1 MANVEVTSATGA
13 NPAVTKS
20 NGTFFFDFPT
30 KSPGDTVQ
38 LIVQKTGYSVV
49 NRYQLVVT
57 LTSNPDEHLLTLL
70 LCRTPDLEE
79 MARRFYGLKSREA
92 IEREYV
98 EKTRNATAGEIAK
111 LTTERDQALHLV
123 ESLATSFAH
132 KEASGEPVSDL
143 YRDAMRA
150 YLNGDVSKAIAIL
163 DNDKLA
169 AAVSQAKRE
178 KEEAQKKLDSAVQSY
193 LLKGQ
198 LLTTQFNFA
207 AAEEAY
213 QTAIAVSPES
223 FHANF
228 DYAYFS
234 QDLNHFSLARKA
246 YERCLQLPLTPAQRA
261 TTLNNLGALDRGE
274 NRMVEAR
281 QVYEEALRIRR
292 QLAEKDPDTYLPD
305 VASTLNNPG
314 EPASR

>member
-1 MANVEVTSATGA
+1 
-13 NPAVTKS
+13 
-20 NGTFFFDFPT
+20 
-30 KSPGDTVQ
+30 
-38 LIVQKTGYSVV
+38 
-49 NRYQLVVT
+49 
-57 LTSNPDEHLLTLL
+57 
-70 LCRTPDLEE
+70 
-79 MARRFYGLKSREA
+79 
-92 IEREYV
+92 
-98 EKTRNATAGEIAK
+98 
-111 LTTERDQALHLV
+111 
-123 ESLATSFAH
+123 
-132 KEASGEPVSDL
+132 
-143 YRDAMRA
+143 MRA

-261 TTLNNLGALDRGE
+261 TTLNNLGALYRGE

-305 VASTLNNPG
+305 VASTLNNLGNLHRAENSMLEARQAFEEAVKIYRRLARKDLDTYLPYVALALNNLGNLRGDENRMGEAAKPTKKPSRSVANWLREARHLSLRRRNYAQQPG
-314 EPASR
+314 RPAQR